1 MLNAGRITR
10 EELYEAVWS
19 ESVQKLALALGIS
32 DVGLAKIC
40 KKLNVPRPGRG
51 YWAKSRGARK
61 VLRVP
66 LPPLKPGQDESY
78 VISSP
83 DAEGGAGWTRES
95 LQHLAEE
102 GLTVPTIL
110 PSGSAAAGHPLIAS
124 YREQLVEHGLETSEV
139 WPHQAC
145 LAVSVASGQLKRSL
159 EIVQSIFDAFEKQG
173 YQPEVLPPNAQGRN
187 RYGYTQANPSRTGVR
202 IKGIFVAFELKES
215 FATVEVPQPP
225 PEAPKGRQKDIWV
238 PQPRPVYKK
247 VPSGDLTLEIVEP
260 DRQGARKRWRDQGVR
275 KLEKQLDAFLR
286 AVMVTAD
293 REHEDELEREQKRK
307 EEEEALRQKREQAER
322 QAELASRMYDLESR
336 IMDVQQAQAIRHF
349 ALAVRNDAEARGL
362 SADPSSG
369 LGEWVQWA
377 EGLAEQLERSA
388 VQTLSK
394 RRRPPEPK
402 PSYGFNQAEQNEAIL
417 RNEVDLWRRRY
428 VYGRR

>member
-1 MLNAGRITR
+1 MLSAGRITR

-51 YWAKSRGARK
+51 YWAKPRGARK

-78 VISSP
+78 VISGP
-83 DAEGGAGWTRES
+83 DVEGGAGWIREA

-102 GLTVPTIL
+102 GLTVPTVL
-110 PSGSAAAGHPLIAS
+110 PSGSTTAGHPLIAA
-124 YREQLVEHGLETSEV
+124 YREQLVEHGLETSQV
-139 WPHQAC
+139 WPKQAC
-145 LAVSVASGQLKRSL
+145 LAVSVSPGQLERSL
-159 EIVQSIFDAFEKQG
+159 EIVRKVFEALEKQG
-173 YQPEVLPPNAQGRN
+173 YQPEVLPPNPHGRN
-187 RYGYTQANPSRTGVR
+187 RYGYSEANPSRTGVR
-202 IKGIFVAFELKES
+202 IKGVFVAFELTES
-215 FATVEVPQPP
+215 FSMVEIPQPP
-225 PEAPKGRQKDIWV
+225 PEPPKGRQKEVWV
-238 PQPRPVYKK
+238 PPPRPVYKK

-260 DRQGARKRWRDQGVR
+260 DRRGGRKRWRDQGVR

-293 REHEDELEREQKRK
+293 REHEDELERERKRK
-307 EEEEALRQKREQAER
+307 EEEEVERRRREEVAR

-336 IMDVQQAQAIRHF
+336 IMDVQQAQAIRGL
-349 ALAVRNDAEARGL
+349 ALAVRTDAEARGL
-362 SADPSSG
+362 SIEPSSD
-369 LGEWVQWA
+369 LGGWLQWA
-377 EGLAEQLERSA
+377 EGLADKLERSA

-394 RRRPPEPK
+394 RRKHPEPK
-402 PSYGFNQAEQNEAIL
+402 PSYGFNQAEQNEAML

-428 VYGRR
+428 IYGRR

>member
-1 MLNAGRITR
+1 MLNAGKITR

-19 ESVQKLALALGIS
+19 ESVQKLAMALGIS

-83 DAEGGAGWTRES
+83 DAEGGVGWTRES

-102 GLTVPTIL
+102 GLTVPTVL
-110 PSGSAAAGHPLIAS
+110 PSGSATAGHPLIAS
-124 YREQLVEHGLETSEV
+124 YREQLVEHGLETSQV
-139 WPHQAC
+139 WPRQAC
-145 LAVSVASGQLKRSL
+145 LAVSVSSGQLKRSL

-173 YQPEVLPPNAQGRN
+173 YQPEVLPPNAHGRS
-187 RYGYTQANPSRTGVR
+187 RYGHTQANPSRTGVR
-202 IKGIFVAFELKES
+202 IKGIFVAFELRES
-215 FATVEVPQPP
+215 FSMVEVPQPP
-225 PEAPKGRQKDIWV
+225 PEPPKGRQKDIWV
-238 PQPRPVYKK
+238 PPPSPVYKK

-293 REHEDELEREQKRK
+293 REHEDELERERKRK
-307 EEEEALRQKREQAER
+307 EEEDARRREREEAAR

-336 IMDVQQAQAIRHF
+336 I
-349 ALAVRNDAEARGL
+349 
-362 SADPSSG
+362 
-369 LGEWVQWA
+369 
-377 EGLAEQLERSA
+377 
-388 VQTLSK
+388 
-394 RRRPPEPK
+394 
-402 PSYGFNQAEQNEAIL
+402 IL
-417 RNEVDLWRRRY
+417 T
-428 VYGRR
+428 

>member
-19 ESVQKLALALGIS
+19 ESVQKLAMALGIS

-51 YWAKSRGARK
+51 YWAKPRGARK

-66 LPPLKPGQDESY
+66 LPPLRPGQDESY

-83 DAEGGAGWTRES
+83 EVEGGVGWTREA

-102 GLTVPTIL
+102 CLTVPTIL
-110 PSGSAAAGHPLIAS
+110 PSGSAAAGHPLIES
-124 YREQLVEHGLETSEV
+124 YREQLVEHGLETSQM
-139 WPHQAC
+139 WPRQAC
-145 LAVSVASGQLKRSL
+145 LAVSVSKGQLERGLK
-159 EIVQSIFDAFEKQG
+159 IVRSIFEAFEKQG
-173 YQPEVLPPNAQGRN
+173 YQPEVLPPNPHGRN

-202 IKGIFVAFELKES
+202 IQGIFVAFELRES
-215 FATVEVPQPP
+215 FSVVEVPQPP
-225 PEAPKGRQKDIWV
+225 PEPPKGRQKDTWV
-238 PQPRPVYKK
+238 APPPPVYKK

-293 REHEDELEREQKRK
+293 REHEDELERERKRK
-307 EEEEALRQKREQAER
+307 EEEDARLQEEEEEER

-336 IMDVQQAQAIRHF
+336 IMDVQQAGAIRGF
-349 ALAVRNDAEARGL
+349 AHAVREDAVSRGISL
-362 SADPSSG
+362 EPSSD
-369 LGEWVQWA
+369 LGDWLTWA
-377 EGLAEQLERSA
+377 FGVADNLEQDAIQTISERRLE
-388 VQTLSK
+388 
-394 RRRPPEPK
+394 PEPE
-402 PSYGFNQAEQNEAIL
+402 PSYGYNRASQDEDRLRDEA
-417 RNEVDLWRRRY
+417 DLWRRRY
-428 VYGRR
+428 IFGRR